1 MLYVVYKLCS
11 SYPIDYIYYKQQTI
25 YYEKEMYQ
33 HTKDNNRKIEKM

>member
-1 MLYVVYKLCS
+1 MLYVVYKIYC

-33 HTKDNNRKIEKM
+33 YIKDNSRKIEKM